1 MRRQDQPDIR
11 RDKVLERLI
20 DIGIYDRGEHLDLNN
35 NSSEERSF
43 RYTAALMNML
53 WDRVHDL
60 ESKVAFALIL
70 CCYSTEQLLRTF
82 VALSRCR
89 ASTTPSNI
97 SVVEWL
103 TTSIVTKNT
112 GQC

>member
-53 WDRVHDL
+53 WDWVHDM
-60 ESKVAFALIL
+60 ESKIAFALVL
-70 CCYSTEQLLRTF
+70 CCHITEQLPRTF
-82 VALSRCR
+82 VACGTDAETLI
-89 ASTTPSNI
+89 TPSNM
-97 SVVEWL
+97 SVSLNGRER
-103 TTSIVTKNT
+103 T
-112 GQC
+112 